1 MGIDKNGLKIKQQD
15 YKKGIDKMSDI
26 KASGSIIIYNGKMLV
41 LRETKYK
48 DTWIQPGGKKE
59 GEEKPEDTA
68 KREAFEETGI
78 DLDYEGGDSEKGFVD
93 VKSFRTYIYEFETEP
108 DVDISEDDNVLEYK
122 WIDINDKSTKL
133 HFRLK
138 SALSKAINQSI
149 ISVDNECLIDS
160 SDESSDEEVVVKPPI
175 KKVEPKK
182 IKQPKKNINIK
193 YMNMNV
199 LHESQMGF
207 TDKVNVQ
214 KARYIYNQDLQA
226 FKHTF
231 WNKMEVDE
239 NGRGYDLKTFYKE
252 VRKFCAEVIRNKV
265 QDEDYALI
273 KRRYRYSNNK
283 NGRIYSKGFGVQS
296 LQGNLRK
303 FLTGDYLLDID
314 IKNAHPNILYG
325 LALDY
330 NKKHEDKLN
339 IFYLKNYVKNREQ
352 VLKDNNTTKVSV
364 LVCLNSDEIQTNK
377 KNKGFYTK
385 NPYLIGFHQ
394 EKMQIYKKL
403 INNTDFV
410 KKHDIQS
417 DNEANPISSV
427 VNKMFCIKEND
438 LIQSVMDSEI
448 CVPMFDG
455 FMFDKADKD
464 KYDHLLEEKG
474 IIQWDYKAND
484 NYEVDMS
491 DYDDKSS
498 MDYESIKEK
507 FEKDNCMIISPLIF
521 LKRIKNEEGKL
532 EDRYYQEPQ
541 IKTICK
547 PWKVMDEEG
556 KEKKFYDMWI
566 EDPKRR
572 EYETMMFNPFSHKE
586 NDDTPNHVYNTFNE
600 FDVSYLDDYDEPTW
614 FLKFIDNL
622 SDNEK
627 QTVEYLLNYCADF
640 FQNPNV
646 NCEIALVLRGA
657 SGIGK
662 DTFIEI
668 LEEMMGK
675 LNDYTHRTTNIND
688 VLPANEGGFNSC
700 LKNKLLV
707 QFNEVEGKDGSSA
720 KERIK
725 DHTTRKTNNIHEKYI
740 NAYKQKNNA
749 QIIFCSNNTSPVQFA
764 YDERRFVMIK
774 CGEKM
779 KQNTKYWD
787 SVYENIRDKHKLNEL
802 YSFFMDRDISSWS
815 PVQDRPITR
824 AYNIAISN
832 AVPLH
837 IRWMKELFTE
847 GHELYDER
855 EQCFEILIKKTKS
868 GKEIAYGQIRE
879 IYQCYKH
886 WASSNHYIKNDDFKS
901 TYFKKLLQDVK
912 GVEFDKKV
920 KFNGNST
927 RVVLF
932 NLDIIKELFKNY
944 IFDVS
949 DEDEEDELDLD
960 DI

>member
-1 MGIDKNGLKIKQQD
+1 MGIDKKGLKTKQEY
-15 YKKGIDKMSDI
+15 YKSGIDKM
-26 KASGSIIIYNGKMLV
+26 
-41 LRETKYK
+41 
-48 DTWIQPGGKKE
+48 
-59 GEEKPEDTA
+59 
-68 KREAFEETGI
+68 TG
-78 DLDYEGGDSEKGFVD
+78 
-93 VKSFRTYIYEFETEP
+93 
-108 DVDISEDDNVLEYK
+108 
-122 WIDINDKSTKL
+122 
-133 HFRLK
+133 
-138 SALSKAINQSI
+138 
-149 ISVDNECLIDS
+149 
-160 SDESSDEEVVVKPPI
+160 
-175 KKVEPKK
+175 KK
-182 IKQPKKNINIK
+182 IKQVKKNINVK
-193 YMNMNV
+193 YMNMNH
-199 LHESQMGF
+199 LTESRMEF

-214 KARYIYNQDLQA
+214 KARYIYNQDLQS

-283 NGRIYSKGFGVQS
+283 NGRIYSKGFGIQS

-330 NKKHEDKLN
+330 NKNHEDKLN

-352 VLKDNNTTKVSV
+352 VLRDNNTTKVSV

-394 EKMQIYKKL
+394 EKMEIYKKL

-410 KKHDIQS
+410 KKYDIES
-417 DNEANPISSV
+417 SNDANPISSI

-455 FMFDKADKD
+455 FMFDKSDKD
-464 KYDHLLEEKG
+464 KYDDLLEQEG
-474 IIQWDYKAND
+474 IIQWDYKPNND
-484 NYEVDMS
+484 YQVDMS
-491 DYDDKSS
+491 DYDDNLS

-532 EDRYYQEPQ
+532 EDRYYQEQQ

-556 KEKKFYDMWI
+556 KEKNFYHLWI

-572 EYETMMFNPFSHKE
+572 EYETIMFNPFSRKE

-600 FDVSYLDDYDEPTW
+600 FDVSYLDGYDEPTW
-614 FLKFIDNL
+614 FLDFIDNL

-675 LNDYTHRTTNIND
+675 LNDYTYRTTNIND
-688 VLPANEGGFNSC
+688 ILPAGQGFNSA

-779 KQNTKYWD
+779 KQNKKYWD
-787 SVYENIRDKHKLNEL
+787 SVYENIGSKHKLNEL
-802 YSFFMDRDISSWS
+802 YSFLMDRDISSWS
-815 PVQDRPITR
+815 PVEDRPITK
-824 AYNIAISN
+824 AYTIAISN

-847 GHELYDER
+847 GYQLNDDIKDYG
-855 EQCFEILIKKTKS
+855 EIEIKKTKS

-879 IYQCYKH
+879 IYQCYKC
-886 WASSNHYIKNDDFKS
+886 WASNNHYIKSEEFKS

-920 KFNGNST
+920 KINGNST
-927 RVVLF
+927 RVVFF

-949 DEDEEDELDLD
+949 DEDDEDELDLD

>member
-1 MGIDKNGLKIKQQD
+1 MSIDKNGLKIKQYY
-15 YKKGIDKMSDI
+15 YKKSIDKMSEI

-41 LRETKYK
+41 LKETKYK
-48 DTWIQPGGKKE
+48 DSWIQPGGKKE
-59 GEEKPEDTA
+59 GDETPEDTA

-78 DLDYEGGDSEKGFVD
+78 DLDYEGDDSAKGFVD

-108 DVDISEDDNVLEYK
+108 EVDISDDDNVLEYK

-138 SALSKAINQSI
+138 TALSKAINQSI
-149 ISVDNECLIDS
+149 IKIDTECLLETT
-160 SDESSDEEVVVKPPI
+160 DEEEEVVEEENKSI
-175 KKVEPKK
+175 KSAK
-182 IKQPKKNINIK
+182 INIANK
-193 YMNMNV
+193 HMAMNGLM
-199 LHESQMGF
+199 ESKMEF
-207 TDKVNVQ
+207 IDKVNVQ
-214 KARYIYNQDLQA
+214 KARYIYNQDMQS

-265 QDEDYALI
+265 DGEEYALI
-273 KRRYRYSNNK
+273 KRRYRYSNNR
-283 NGRIYSKGFGVQS
+283 NGRIYSKGFGIQS

-303 FLTGDYLLDID
+303 FLTGDYLLDMD

-330 NKKHEDKLN
+330 NKNHEDKLN
-339 IFYLKNYVKNREQ
+339 IFYLKNYVKNRAQ
-352 VLKDNNTTKVSV
+352 VLKDNNTDKIKV
-364 LVCLNSDEIQTNK
+364 LICLNSDEIQTNK
-377 KNKGFYTK
+377 KSKGFYTK
-385 NPYLIGFHQ
+385 NPYLIGFHK
-394 EKMQIYKKL
+394 EKMKIYKKL
-403 INNTDFV
+403 INNTNFV
-410 KKHDIQS
+410 KLHDIQS
-417 DNEANPISSV
+417 DNEINPISSI

-438 LIQSVMDSEI
+438 LIQSVIESDI

-455 FMFDKADKD
+455 FMFDKSEKD
-464 KYDHLLEEKG
+464 KYDHLLEKTG
-474 IIQWDYKAND
+474 IIEWDYKAND

-491 DYDDKSS
+491 DYDEDSS
-498 MDYESIKEK
+498 LDYESIKEK
-507 FEKDNCMIISPLIF
+507 FEKDNCMILSPLIF

-532 EDRYYQEPQ
+532 EDRYYQEQQ

-556 KEKKFYDMWI
+556 KERKFYDMWI
-566 EDPKRR
+566 EDRKRR
-572 EYETMMFNPFSHKE
+572 EYETMMFNPFSRKE

-600 FDVSYLDDYDEPTW
+600 FDVSYLDDYDEPSW
-614 FLKFIDNL
+614 FFEFLHYL
-622 SDNEK
+622 SDEDEATK
-627 QTVEYLLNYCADF
+627 EYLLDYCADF

-646 NCEIALVLRGA
+646 NCEIALVLRGE

-675 LNDYTHRTTNIND
+675 LNDYTYRTTNINHI
-688 VLPANEGGFNSC
+688 LPEGDGFNSS

-749 QIIFCSNNTSPVQFA
+749 QIVFCSNNNSPVQFS

-774 CGEKM
+774 CGNKM
-779 KQNTKYWD
+779 KQNKIYWD
-787 SVYENIRDKHKLNEL
+787 SVYENITSKQKLNEL
-802 YSFFMDRDISSWS
+802 YSYLMNRDISSWS
-815 PVQDRPITR
+815 PVENRPITK
-824 AYNIAISN
+824 AYTIAISN

-837 IRWMKELFTE
+837 IRWIRELFTE

-855 EQCFEILIKKTKS
+855 EDCYDIVHKTTKT
-868 GKEIAYGQIRE
+868 GKEIGYGQIKD
-879 IYQCYKH
+879 IYQCYRQ
-886 WASSNHYIKNDDFKS
+886 WCETNHYIKNGDFKS

-912 GVEFDKKV
+912 GIEFDKRCRL
-920 KFNGNST
+920 NGKPS
-927 RVVLF
+927 RVVMF
-932 NLDIIKELFKNY
+932 DLDVIREMFVNY
-944 IFDVS
+944 VFDVS
-949 DEDEEDELDLD
+949 EGSDEELDLD
-960 DI
+960 DL